1 MTEAERSKQIE
12 TNIKAIKASATEG
25 NHYEAVVK
33 PFFYGNQYFLFVNEV
48 FKDIRLVGVP
58 PEDIG
63 KFGGDTDNWMWPR
76 HTGDFS
82 LWRVYTGPDGKPAE
96 YSENNIPLKSKKF
109 FTISSKGVKEND
121 FTLVFGYP
129 GTTQQFLISDAVDI
143 IANVQDPIAIH
154 ARDLRLAAMKR
165 QMDKSVATRL
175 MYSAKANSISNGWKK
190 WQGEIKGINECNVL
204 EKKKLEEFDFL
215 NWTRTTQQRQEQ
227 YGLLLRQ
234 MKDVYA
240 DYRNMVKTDT
250 YLSETFI
257 GTEIIVFLYSKVL
270 PVINTAASADIDD
283 ATFNAKRDKLV
294 QQAEA
299 FFQNYN
305 SDIDAECFTELMY
318 YYFSTQDPNLVPQ
331 ELLHFVNTPKES
343 WQAMY
348 ARAENKA
355 PYFANGDKFI
365 NFVKNAKRKDFVK
378 MRDNEMFK
386 LMLPAFNQYF
396 ENYNKLSETR
406 KKLDLLYRQYVKG
419 LMEKET
425 DKTFYPDAN
434 LTMRVTYGQVKGFQP
449 KDGVDYVYYTTIDGI
464 MEKENPDIFDYKVEP
479 RLKELYQKKDYGRYA
494 NEKGELPVCFIASN
508 HTTGGNSGSPVIN
521 ADGELIGINFD
532 RVWEGTMSDINYD
545 VDRCRNISLDVR
557 YFLFIVDKFAN
568 AQNLINEM
576 TID

>member
-1 MTEAERSKQIE
+1 M
-12 TNIKAIKASATEG
+12 
-25 NHYEAVVK
+25 
-33 PFFYGNQYFLFVNEV
+33 
-48 FKDIRLVGVP
+48 
-58 PEDIG
+58 
-63 KFGGDTDNWMWPR
+63 
-76 HTGDFS
+76 
-82 LWRVYTGPDGKPAE
+82 
-96 YSENNIPLKSKKF
+96 
-109 FTISSKGVKEND
+109 
-121 FTLVFGYP
+121 
-129 GTTQQFLISDAVDI
+129 
-143 IANVQDPIAIH
+143 
-154 ARDLRLAAMKR
+154 
-165 QMDKSVATRL
+165 
-175 MYSAKANSISNGWKK
+175 
-190 WQGEIKGINECNVL
+190 
-204 EKKKLEEFDFL
+204 EEFDFL